1 MVILSRFGVLI
12 IFSIFAAI
20 FNTGK
25 MKILGLMSGTSLD
38 GIDLALCDIN
48 EQGYK
53 VLSAET
59 VPYLAEWKQ
68 RLSTLEKASAYE
80 YALANVEL
88 GHLFGRTINRFLEGK
103 ERPEAIASH
112 GHTIFHQPHLGLTTQ
127 IGDGDAI
134 AAETGLPV
142 VSNFRT
148 LDVALGGQGAPL
160 VPIGDE
166 LLFGEY
172 DACLN
177 LGGIANISFRYE
189 VGGRRSERVAFDICP
204 CNMALNR
211 LAAILGYPFDKG
223 GSNARSGEVHTCLL
237 HDLDAL
243 EYYTQ
248 KGPKSLGKE
257 WFVEQFWPLVKDY
270 LGVVPSLSH
279 TRDALATVTSHIA
292 IQIARVVERQQ
303 IKTLLVTGGG
313 AWNSYLLEIM
323 DKYCPEVKITVPDP
337 LIVNYKEALIF
348 ALLGYLRLTE
358 KVNTLSSVTG
368 AKCDSI
374 GGNISGIIKN

>member
-1 MVILSRFGVLI
+1 M
-12 IFSIFAAI
+12 
-20 FNTGK
+20 
-25 MKILGLMSGTSLD
+25 LGLMSGTSLD
-38 GIDLALCDIN
+38 GIDLALCDIS
-48 EQGYK
+48 EQGYRI
-53 VLSAET
+53 LAAET
-59 VPYLAEWKQ
+59 VPYLDEWRR
-68 RLSTLEKASAYE
+68 RLSTLENASAYD

-88 GHLFGRTINRFLEGK
+88 GHLFGQKINRFLEGK

-112 GHTIFHQPHLGLTTQ
+112 GHTIFHQPHLGLTSQ

-177 LGGIANISFRYE
+177 LGGIANISY
-189 VGGRRSERVAFDICP
+189 RVDDKRIAYDICP

-211 LAAILGYPFDKG
+211 LAAMLGYPYDDE
-223 GSNARSGEVHTCLL
+223 GSNARRGEVHTCLL

-243 EYYTQ
+243 EYYAITE
-248 KGPKSLGKE
+248 PKSLGKE
-257 WFVEQFWPLVKDY
+257 WFVGQFWPLVKAFT
-270 LGVVPSLSH
+270 GFVPSL
-279 TRDALATVTSHIA
+279 TKARDALATVTSHIA
-292 IQIARVVERQQ
+292 LQIARVVERQQ

-313 AWNSYLLEIM
+313 AWNSYLLEIIG
-323 DKYCPEVKITVPDP
+323 KYSPEVQITVPDT

-348 ALLGYLRLTE
+348 ALLGYLRLTG

-368 AKCDSI
+368 AKFDSI
-374 GGNISGIIKN
+374 GGSLSGIVHRG

>member
-1 MVILSRFGVLI
+1 MI
-12 IFSIFAAI
+12 
-20 FNTGK
+20 
-25 MKILGLMSGTSLD
+25 ILGLMSGTSLD

-48 EQGYK
+48 EHGYRI
-53 VLSAET
+53 LAAET
-59 VPYLAEWKQ
+59 VPYSVEWRQ
-68 RLSTLEKASAYE
+68 RLSTLDGASAYE

-88 GHLFGRTINRFLEGK
+88 GHHYGKVISRFLKGR

-166 LLFGEY
+166 LLFGGY

-177 LGGIANISFRYE
+177 LGGIANISYRA
-189 VGGRRSERVAFDICP
+189 GGKRIAYDICP

-211 LAAILGYPFDKG
+211 LAAMLGYPYDAE

-237 HDLDAL
+237 HELDAL
-243 EYYTQ
+243 EYYAVTE
-248 KGPKSLGKE
+248 PKSLGKE
-257 WFVEQFWPLVKDY
+257 WFVGQFWPLVKEFV
-270 LGVVPSLSH
+270 GFVPSLPRV
-279 TRDALATVTSHIA
+279 RDALATVTSHIA
-292 IQIARVVERQQ
+292 IQIARVIEHQQ

-323 DKYCPEVKITVPDP
+323 GKYCPEVKVTVPDA
-337 LIVNYKEALIF
+337 LIVNYKEALVF
-348 ALLGYLRLTE
+348 ALLGYLRLTG
-358 KVNTLSSVTG
+358 KVNTLASVTG
-368 AKCDSI
+368 AKFDSI
-374 GGNISGIIKN
+374 GGNISGKLKIEN

>member
-1 MVILSRFGVLI
+1 
-12 IFSIFAAI
+12 
-20 FNTGK
+20 

-38 GIDLALCDIN
+38 GIDLALCDIDAY
-48 EQGYK
+48 GYRI
-53 VLSAET
+53 LAAET
-59 VPYLAEWKQ
+59 VPYFAEWRQ
-68 RLSTLEKASAYE
+68 RLSSLESASAYE

-88 GHLFGRTINRFLEGK
+88 GHLFGQTINRFLVGK

-177 LGGIANISFRYE
+177 LGGIANISYRVE
-189 VGGRRSERVAFDICP
+189 GKRVAYDVCP

-211 LAAILGYPFDKG
+211 LAAMLGYPYDAEG
-223 GSNARSGEVHTCLL
+223 ANARSGEVHTCLL
-237 HDLDAL
+237 HELDAL
-243 EYYTQ
+243 DYYTVTS
-248 KGPKSLGKE
+248 PKSLGKE
-257 WFVEQFWPLVKDY
+257 WFVGQFWPPVKEFV
-270 LGVVPSLSH
+270 GFVPSLPRV
-279 TRDALATVTSHIA
+279 RDALATVTTHIA
-292 IQIARVVERQQ
+292 IQIGRVVERQQ
-303 IKTLLVTGGG
+303 VKTLLVTGGG
-313 AWNSYLLEIM
+313 AWNSYLIELM
-323 DKYCPEVKITVPDP
+323 GKYCPEVQITVPDA
-337 LIVNYKEALIF
+337 LIVNYKEALVF
-348 ALLGYLRLTE
+348 ALLGYLRLTG
-358 KVNTLSSVTG
+358 KVNTWASVTG
-368 AKCDSI
+368 AKFDSI
-374 GGNISGIIKN
+374 GGNLSGIVPRE

>member
-1 MVILSRFGVLI
+1 MI
-12 IFSIFAAI
+12 
-20 FNTGK
+20 
-25 MKILGLMSGTSLD
+25 ILGLMSGTSLD

-48 EQGYK
+48 EHGYRI
-53 VLSAET
+53 LAAET
-59 VPYLAEWKQ
+59 VPYSVEWRQ
-68 RLSTLEKASAYE
+68 RLSTLDGALAYE

-88 GHLFGRTINRFLEGK
+88 GHHYGKVISRFLKGR

-177 LGGIANISFRYE
+177 LGGIANISYRADGKRIAY
-189 VGGRRSERVAFDICP
+189 DICP

-211 LAAILGYPFDKG
+211 LAAMLGYPYDSE

-237 HDLDAL
+237 HELDAL
-243 EYYTQ
+243 EYYAVTE
-248 KGPKSLGKE
+248 PKSLGKE
-257 WFVEQFWPLVKDY
+257 WFVGQFWPLVKAF
-270 LGVVPSLSH
+270 LGVTPSSSRV
-279 TRDALATVTSHIA
+279 RDALDTVTSHIA

-303 IKTLLVTGGG
+303 IKTFLVTGGG

-323 DKYCPEVKITVPDP
+323 GKYCPEVQITVPDP

-348 ALLGYLRLTE
+348 ALLGYLRLGG
-358 KVNTLSSVTG
+358 KVNTLASVTG
-368 AKCDSI
+368 AKYDSV
-374 GGNISGIIKN
+374 GGNLSGFVPRG

>member
-1 MVILSRFGVLI
+1 MV
-12 IFSIFAAI
+12 
-20 FNTGK
+20 
-25 MKILGLMSGTSLD
+25 ILGLMSGTSLD
-38 GIDLALCDIN
+38 GIDLALCDIS
-48 EQGYK
+48 EHGYK
-53 VLSAET
+53 IMAAKT

-68 RLSTLEKASAYE
+68 RLSALEKASAYE

-112 GHTIFHQPHLGLTTQ
+112 GHTIFHQPQLQLTTQ

-142 VSNFRT
+142 VSNFRN

-166 LLFGEY
+166 MLFGKY

-177 LGGIANISFRYE
+177 LGGIANISYRQN
-189 VGGRRSERVAFDICP
+189 GMRVAYDICP

-211 LAAILGYPFDKG
+211 LAAILGHPYDDG
-223 GSNARSGEVHTCLL
+223 GTNARSGEVHTCLL

-243 EYYTQ
+243 DYYALE
-248 KGPKSLGKE
+248 GPKSLGKE
-257 WFVEQFWPLVKDY
+257 WLVDQFWPLVKGF
-270 LGVVPSLSH
+270 LGVSPSLSH

-323 DKYCPEVKITVPDP
+323 GKYCPETQITVPDP

-358 KVNTLSSVTG
+358 KVNTLASVTG

-374 GGNISGIIKN
+374 GGNISGKLKK